1 MAAMEMIVKNK
12 GQITWVEPASNI
24 TEDEQDEQVTDHIT
38 KLVILET
45 VVCRAGS
52 LVCRLLCVSCVLL
65 SPYSLGRLH

>member
-38 KLVILET
+38 KIVILET
-45 VVCRAGS
+45 VVFFS
-52 LVCRLLCVSCVLL
+52 FSFVF
-65 SPYSLGRLH
+65 